1 MSRQRRKLL
10 RLLPDAASYESW
22 LRLAQELDSLDGLN
36 EWIGQDESTYY
47 DGPMLRRHIDELQRA
62 QADKD
67 WARLESTLTES
78 LYRNLPDVSA
88 PPLYE
93 ATHSGRTKAVV
104 ADWLG
109 QCVRAMH
116 ALRDAEMPGITDA
129 QRAARFSTALENFG
143 RTALLLSGGG
153 AWGLYHLGVVK
164 ALKNRGLLPRVIC
177 GSSMG
182 AIIAAGV
189 GVRTDDELQQ
199 LYDDPSM
206 IHRVA
211 VRLLNPVQAFREQS
225 LMSHEQLREH
235 VTENVGM
242 LTFGEAFERTGRI
255 LNVTISPTRARQ
267 KPRVLN
273 ARTAPDVLVA
283 DATIASCS
291 IPGLFPPVALR
302 AKSPSGSLIP
312 YVESERWVDG
322 SMRGDLPTQRLA
334 RLHNVNHFVVSQANP
349 FVLPFVIQ
357 RHHGPVRT
365 AARVTGAIVR
375 AQTSAMLDEV
385 RKRVHSDTL
394 RPILDTAQAL
404 TGQSYGGDINI
415 HPRVPPTQYL
425 KVMAN
430 PDLNELNN
438 YILGGERATWPWL
451 QMIDD
456 QTIIARELKACAEA
470 LRK

>member
-10 RLLPDAASYESW
+10 KMLPSASSYESW
-22 LRLAQELDSLDGLN
+22 NHIACELDALDGQ
-36 EWIGQDESTYY
+36 EQWIAQDESTYF
-47 DGPMLRRHIDELQRA
+47 DAPMLRRHIIELRDA
-62 QADKD
+62 VDTSD
-67 WARLESTLTES
+67 WTRLESTLTES

-93 ATHSGRTKAVV
+93 ATHSGRTKRVV
-104 ADWLG
+104 YDWLR
-109 QCVRAMH
+109 QCVDSMH
-116 ALRDAEMPGITDA
+116 ALRDAEMPGISTQ
-129 QRAARFSTALENFG
+129 QRAARFRAANDNFG

-164 ALKNRGLLPRVIC
+164 ALKTHGLLPRVIC

-182 AIIAAGV
+182 AIVAAGV
-189 GVRTDDELQQ
+189 GVRTDDELDE
-199 LYDDPSM
+199 LYADPGQ

-211 VRLLNPVQAFREQS
+211 VRLLNPMQAFREQS

-242 LTFGEAFERTGRI
+242 LTFGEAAERTGRI

-273 ARTAPDVLVA
+273 ARTAPDVLIA

-302 AKSPSGSLIP
+302 AKTRSGALVP
-312 YVESERWVDG
+312 YAESELWVDG

-430 PDLNELNN
+430 PDLSELNA

-451 QMIDD
+451 QMIAD
-456 QTIIARELKACAEA
+456 QTVIARELKACAEA
-470 LRK
+470 LEK